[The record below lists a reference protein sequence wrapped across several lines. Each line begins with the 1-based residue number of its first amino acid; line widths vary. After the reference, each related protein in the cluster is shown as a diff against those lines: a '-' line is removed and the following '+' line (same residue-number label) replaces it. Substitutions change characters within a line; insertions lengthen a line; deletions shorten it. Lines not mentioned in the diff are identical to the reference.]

1 MRHKKRKLDE
11 KSTACILMRT
21 VLLCFAIWCAMMING
36 RKYSDRKECV
46 CSVLTAEEQ
55 TLKIDERLNQ
65 ICRIEDMSS
74 GTFTI
79 ISMWCDHECRL
90 WLKIDKDAGTY
101 QGRIVN

>member
-1 MRHKKRKLDE
+1 MRHKKRKLNE
-11 KSTACILMRT
+11 KSIVCFLMRT
-21 VLLCFAIWCAMMING
+21 VLLCLAIWCAMMINE
-36 RKYSDRKECV
+36 REYCDRKECV
-46 CSVLTAEEQ
+46 CSVLTSEEQ

-65 ICRIEDMSS
+65 VCRIENMSP

-79 ISMWCDHECRL
+79 ISMQCDHEYRL